1 MSRLTANRL
10 GNTLLE
16 LLIVI
21 GIIAV
26 LIGLLLPAVQ
36 SVRLSA
42 ARAQCMNNNKQL
54 LLAVHNYESS
64 RGRLPGIS
72 GEIRPMGNP
81 HSVITPLLEYFEQ
94 KPDMPYE
101 PPFTVRMKLLLC
113 PSDPTLGH
121 EFLAIRP
128 SSAAANS
135 WGFGK
140 SGRTLNSITDG
151 TSNTIAFAEH
161 YARCRDT
168 SYDWAMDMPS
178 LLGFGRV
185 AAFAYGGR
193 DFSFD
198 DVYPGRFGTSAT
210 TVGYA
215 SWNPTDLTFQLRPEP
230 SQECNP
236 MLPQTGHPPGM
247 IVALF
252 DGSVRLIRGGID
264 KSVFWSAV
272 TPDWGETTSLDQ

>member
-1 MSRLTANRL
+1 MRRDEAGRPGT
-10 GNTLLE
+10 TLIE
-16 LLIVI
+16 LLVVI

-42 ARAQCMNNNKQL
+42 ARAQCMNNHKQL
-54 LLAVHNYESS
+54 LLAVHNYESN

-72 GEIRPMGNP
+72 GEVRPMGSP
-81 HSVITPLLEYFEQ
+81 HSVFTPLLEYFEQ
-94 KPDMPYE
+94 KPDMPFE
-101 PPFTVRMKLLLC
+101 PPFTVRMKILLC
-113 PSDPTLGH
+113 PSDPTLGN
-121 EFLAIRP
+121 EILAIRP
-128 SSAAANS
+128 SSTSANA

-140 SGRTLNSITDG
+140 SGRKLNSNLDG

-161 YARCRDT
+161 YAQCRDV
-168 SYDWAMDMPS
+168 SFDWAMSNTGP
-178 LLGFGRV
+178 LGASRV
-185 AAFAYGGR
+185 AAIAYGGGE
-193 DFSFD
+193 FGFD
-198 DVYPGRFGTSAT
+198 DVYPGRQGAPPA

-215 SWNPTDLTFQLRPEP
+215 SFYPTDLTFQLRPEP
-230 SQECNP
+230 TQACNP
-236 MLPQTGHPPGM
+236 MIPQTGHPPGM
-247 IVALF
+247 IVGLF